1 MALGLPGDIVRRSV
15 VCGDLWLLP
24 SLVNIGD
31 TGTRERAP
39 TSLSVC
45 LSVCLGYTPDRRLPA
60 EPACGCI

>member
-1 MALGLPGDIVRRSV
+1 M

-45 LSVCLGYTPDRRLPA
+45 LSVWGTPQTDVFQQSPPA
-60 EPACGCI
+60 GASRQAPNCS